1 MPWILQGNPERF
13 DMRAYIHQQR
23 IYWLVNRYASEFQR
37 GDQVLFWESGA
48 NGGIVAYGVVVEL
61 PVARNQVLYPAD
73 LGDAFWQGDKPK
85 DEAVVVGV
93 RVLASV
99 ANGFFVSK
107 TAMKQNLALAGL
119 DILRMP
125 QATVYRCTAEHL
137 VAVVESPPERHTV
150 PLRGM

>member
-13 DMRAYIHQQR
+13 DMRAYIHQHR

-37 GDQVLFWESGA
+37 GDQVLLWESGA

-61 PVARNQVLYPAD
+61 PVARHNVLMPAD
-73 LGDAFWQGDKPK
+73 LGDAFWHGDKPK

-107 TAMKQNLALAGL
+107 TAMKQNPSLAGL

-125 QATVYRCTAEHL
+125 QATVFRCSAEQL
-137 VAVVESPPERHTV
+137 ASVLPCVTPW
-150 PLRGM
+150 